1 MRVSATRFS
10 RSARRADQIR
20 SAGRP
25 ATRSQSQF
33 PPSLSVSA
41 PGSASS
47 SISLATQVAG
57 CTPLV
62 MEPIG
67 TSASSN
73 PGHRPE
79 NISRL
84 TAPCSL
90 LTPLTRCASRMPI
103 TAMLKTFGS
112 PPG

>member
-1 MRVSATRFS
+1 MRRVAQIWSAGRSATRF
-10 RSARRADQIR
+10 
-20 SAGRP
+20 
-25 ATRSQSQF
+25 QSQF
-33 PPSLSVSA
+33 PPSLSTSA
-41 PGSASS
+41 PGLASS
-47 SISLATQVAG
+47 SISVATQVAG

-62 MEPIG
+62 MEPMG
-67 TSASSN
+67 TSVSSN

-90 LTPLTRCASRMPI
+90 LTPFARCASRMPI
-103 TAMLKTFGS
+103 TAMLKTCGS